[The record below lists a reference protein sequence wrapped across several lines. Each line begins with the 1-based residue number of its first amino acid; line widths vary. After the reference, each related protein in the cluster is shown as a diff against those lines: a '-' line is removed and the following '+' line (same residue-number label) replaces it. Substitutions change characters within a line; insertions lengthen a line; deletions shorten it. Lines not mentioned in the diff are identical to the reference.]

1 MQAMVVIF
9 DFLLGCHHGH
19 LSRVFTIDGQT
30 YKVCCDCGAKFN
42 YSLENMCIER
52 PTRALGA
59 ARNVVLMEDRRS
71 REKKSLPSADLTHYL
86 ACKRR
91 FSADR
96 RPLFADSVMSNR
108 P

>member
-71 REKKSLPSADLTHYL
+71 REKKSLPQCRPDALFSLQKTILGGSSATL
-86 ACKRR
+86 R
-91 FSADR
+91 
-96 RPLFADSVMSNR
+96 
-108 P
+108 